1 MNCSRILGKYRLQY
15 GFDDLL
21 LGNAEQYG
29 GPLSIELRVRRP
41 VSVLPSS
48 NALSIQLNDRA
59 CLSLLGSIF
68 NHVVVIFGIGF
79 IAVQEKPEDASLI
92 LVGPGIS
99 IRAPV

>member
-1 MNCSRILGKYRLQY
+1 M
-15 GFDDLL
+15 
-21 LGNAEQYG
+21 
-29 GPLSIELRVRRP
+29 
-41 VSVLPSS
+41 SVLPSSS
-48 NALSIQLNDRA
+48 NALSIQLNDRVR
-59 CLSLLGSIF
+59 LSLLGSIF